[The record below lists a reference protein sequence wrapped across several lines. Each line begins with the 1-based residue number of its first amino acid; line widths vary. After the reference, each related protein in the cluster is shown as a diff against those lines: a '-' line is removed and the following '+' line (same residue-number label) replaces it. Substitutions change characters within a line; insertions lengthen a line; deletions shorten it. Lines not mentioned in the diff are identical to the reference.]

1 MISSE
6 REAGKYIATH
16 FWSGYFDSLAV
27 WGEEY
32 PDTLTGGVARKEFN
46 EAVRLYA
53 LSLWSLANGTALK
66 TQRAL
71 MSECESLIG
80 TEKGRET
87 YKKILNVLE
96 SILYDPVSDFRNE
109 EFYIPVI
116 ESRLATGLADSIPLP
131 TYRFR
136 LEKCSLNRTGTKAA
150 DFSFIAGNGQRGRLY
165 GIKADYILLMFT
177 NPGCPACRSAVEQI
191 HDSEILMRLVSQ
203 GKMQLLNI
211 YIDEDVEAWRTH
223 LGDYPEEWLSGYD
236 DSLIL
241 RNGNLYDVRAIP
253 SIYLLDRDKKVMFK
267 DVSLSILIPLL
278 ENSSMAD

>member
-6 REAGKYIATH
+6 RDAEKYIATH
-16 FWSGYFDSLAV
+16 FWNGYFDSLAV

-32 PDTLTGGVARKEFN
+32 PDTLTGGVAREDFN
-46 EAVRLYA
+46 EAVRLYV
-53 LSLWSLANGTALK
+53 LSLWSLANETALK

-71 MSECESLIG
+71 MSKCESLIG

-116 ESRLATGLADSIPLP
+116 ESRLATRLADSTSLP

-136 LEKCSLNRTGTKAA
+136 LEKCFLNRTGTKAA
-150 DFSFIAGNGQRGRLY
+150 DFSFIAGNGQRHRLY
-165 GIKADYILLMFT
+165 GINADYILLMFT

-191 HDSEILMRLVSQ
+191 HDSKVLMKLVSQ
-203 GKMQLLNI
+203 RKMRLLNI
-211 YIDEDVEAWRTH
+211 YIDEDVKAWRSY

-236 DSLIL
+236 DNLIL

-253 SIYLLDRDKKVMFK
+253 SIYLLDRDKKVIFK
-267 DVSLSILIPLL
+267 DISLSILIPLL
-278 ENSSMAD
+278 DMSLEGD